1 MLSTEKTEFKRE
13 IGVFGGVSIIG
24 GPGSVAAVAL
34 ALMEVLRSFF
44 AISTFGVKIA
54 SAVQSVSMVAKL
66 IPVAIILL
74 VERILADGRSITVDL
89 RAKTADEPSK
99 SVFTEL
105 TTRHEKETPAFRLKL
120 L

>member
-1 MLSTEKTEFKRE
+1 
-13 IGVFGGVSIIG
+13 
-24 GPGSVAAVAL
+24 
-34 ALMEVLRSFF
+34 MEVLRSFF
-44 AISTFGVKIA
+44 AISTFGVKMGALVLILLVTLYNLFGVKIA

-105 TTRHEKETPAFRLKL
+105 TTRHEKETPSFRLKL